1 MAGSW
6 NADARPAVTYI
17 LGRHD
22 PVFRLRPTTAS
33 GIVAVLVTGALV
45 VGLQFASGTPY
56 RAWASSDRILVLT
69 EVVPVAVAAVFLTA
83 FLRWSQWDAIW
94 RDPYRLPMSVLARLI
109 VLLAVAG
116 VLARTATSAWGAVP
130 VRTLAILI
138 LSAALTG
145 LVEEL
150 ALRGVLLRALRV
162 GRRPEVACALWIV
175 LASALVQLPIL
186 WLGSRAVGAVDVVV
200 ALALGALLYLVRR
213 VTRTLAAA
221 VVVHVAWDL
230 GSLLER
236 ADGGARLTGV
246 TAVVAVVAAAAVA
259 LALVVTVRRD
269 RLRRALID
277 PALS

>member
-1 MAGSW
+1 M
-6 NADARPAVTYI
+6 TYI

-22 PVFRLRPTTAS
+22 PVFRLRPTLAS
-33 GIVAVLVTGALV
+33 GIVTVLATGALV

-69 EVVPVAVAAVFLTA
+69 EVVPVAVATVFLVT

-94 RDPYRLPMSVLARLI
+94 RDTYRLPTSILTRAI

-116 VLARTATSAWGAVP
+116 VLARTAGATWGAVP
-130 VRTLAILI
+130 ARTLVILV
-138 LSAALTG
+138 LSAVLTG

-162 GRRPEVACALWIV
+162 GRRPEVACALWVV

-186 WLGSRAVGAVDVVV
+186 WLGSRAVSGADVVV
-200 ALALGALLYLVRR
+200 ALVLGALLYLVRR
-213 VTRTLAAA
+213 TTRTL
-221 VVVHVAWDL
+221 VVAIGVHVAWDL

-236 ADGGARLTGV
+236 ADGVAWLTGG
-246 TAVVAVVAAAAVA
+246 TALIAVVASAAVA
-259 LALVVTVRRD
+259 LALLATVRRD

>member
-1 MAGSW
+1 M
-6 NADARPAVTYI
+6 TYI

-22 PVFRLRPTTAS
+22 PVFRLRPTLAS
-33 GIVAVLVTGALV
+33 GVVAALVAGTLV

-69 EVVPVAVAAVFLTA
+69 EVVPVAVATVFLVA

-94 RDPYRLPMSVLARLI
+94 RDPYRLPTSILTRAV
-109 VLLAVAG
+109 VLLAVVG
-116 VLARTATSAWGAVP
+116 VLIRTVGGSWGAAPARTLV
-130 VRTLAILI
+130 ILV
-138 LSAALTG
+138 LSALLTG

-162 GRRPEVACALWIV
+162 GRRPEVACALWVV

-186 WLGSRAVGAVDVVV
+186 WLGSRAVSGADVAV

-213 VTRTLAAA
+213 TTRTLVAAIL
-221 VVVHVAWDL
+221 VHVAWDL

-236 ADGGARLTGV
+236 ADGGAWLTGG
-246 TAVVAVVAAAAVA
+246 TAVVAVVAAVAVA
-259 LALVVTVRRD
+259 LVLLLTVRRD